1 MNLYNPNWFI
11 YLIFSVFNPFPRRI
25 KVVKDGKYILDIRGR
40 WLSNKIQKQELAR
53 RKLAGEEERQCFKI
67 SSKGSVEMSGSTE

>member
-1 MNLYNPNWFI
+1 MILYNPNKI
-11 YLIFSVFNPFPRRI
+11 ICALFSIFNPFPRRFKI
-25 KVVKDGKYILDIRGR
+25 MRNGKYVLDIRGR

-67 SSKGSVEMSGSTE
+67 YSKGSVEMSGSTE